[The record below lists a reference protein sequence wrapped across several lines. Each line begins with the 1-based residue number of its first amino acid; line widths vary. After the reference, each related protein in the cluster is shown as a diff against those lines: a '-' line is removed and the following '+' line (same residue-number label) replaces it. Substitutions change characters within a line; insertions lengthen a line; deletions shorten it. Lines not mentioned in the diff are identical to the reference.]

1 MDYAPMILTQS
12 SVGNKASA
20 LHAGW
25 PTARLMRSATASDG
39 RRSDT
44 DRLHL
49 NFPAP
54 SLTRLANLRK
64 GSFDHRDE
72 PRLRPADC
80 PDDPVVKQ
88 SRELLRA
95 SRRLP
100 ALRAVNQPASAVSGL
115 RPRSLAPPCG
125 SLLTSN
131 GCVCSIQERRSSLWT
146 TSVVSIHVARQAR
159 HH

>member
-1 MDYAPMILTQS
+1 MDNAPMILTQS

-25 PTARLMRSATASDG
+25 PTARSMRSAIASYG

-49 NFPAP
+49 NFPVP

-64 GSFDHRDE
+64 GSFYHRDE

-80 PDDPVVKQ
+80 SDDPVVKQ

-95 SRRLP
+95 SRSLP
-100 ALRAVNQPASAVSGL
+100 TLRAAGFFVNRARYRGLGPSASIPGAAV
-115 RPRSLAPPCG
+115 P
-125 SLLTSN
+125 
-131 GCVCSIQERRSSLWT
+131 
-146 TSVVSIHVARQAR
+146 VAIDE
-159 HH
+159 

>member
-1 MDYAPMILTQS
+1 MILTQS

-20 LHAGW
+20 LHEW
-25 PTARLMRSATASDG
+25 PTARLMRSTTASDG

-49 NFPAP
+49 NFPVLSP
-54 SLTRLANLRK
+54 TRLANLRK
-64 GSFDHRDE
+64 GSFDHQDE

-100 ALRAVNQPASAVSGL
+100 ALGAVNRARYRGLGPSASIPGAAV
-115 RPRSLAPPCG
+115 P
-125 SLLTSN
+125 
-131 GCVCSIQERRSSLWT
+131 
-146 TSVVSIHVARQAR
+146 VAIDE
-159 HH
+159 